1 MLIGVRL
8 YVPEGDLPEL
18 GRRVVRFQKPFPI
31 YQKNEYKLYITI
43 TEAFVIFTRLS
54 VQKLVALYEVSFH
67 TALYRTRTQ
76 ISTIPFC
83 YAD

>member
-43 TEAFVIFTRLS
+43 TEAFVIFTRL
-54 VQKLVALYEVSFH
+54 VS
-67 TALYRTRTQ
+67 
-76 ISTIPFC
+76 IPLLSPLDLPFSL
-83 YAD
+83 